1 MYRVVQHLEGFFSR
15 IDDNHW
21 LLPSPIYSESS
32 HCYLRTSIQAT
43 IAIQIAQVFTVRQRK
58 TRERGIP
65 FYRRNLISFVCIS
78 RAAAPFLPATDAD
91 LQRFY
96 KEYFVDS
103 DSEDDGI
110 LFMRRM
116 FVRGHQFI

>member
-15 IDDNHW
+15 IDENHW
-21 LLPSPIYSESS
+21 LLPSPIRSESS

-58 TRERGIP
+58 TRERG
-65 FYRRNLISFVCIS
+65 L
-78 RAAAPFLPATDAD
+78 FLPATDAD

-103 DSEDDGI
+103 DSGDDGI
-110 LFMRRM
+110 LFKRRM
-116 FVRGHQFI
+116 FVRGQFI